1 MSRAAFLAAPQRATP
16 LAGHF
21 TARDPASGATTRSFH
36 GTSSGAEHFLSIEA
50 SPDRTFEDQVREV
63 CERYHRALLGLEL
76 PAESAIFR
84 RIFLSDT
91 INQVA
96 TVRQSPLVE
105 DQTAGPV
112 AVSIVQQPPVSG
124 AKIALLAYHVT
135 GPQPILKRCLSPR
148 HTLVEKSGIRH
159 LWSTGLCAAAED
171 GAPTESGT
179 QTEMVFND
187 LIRALESQGGT
198 LRDHCVRT
206 WLYLKDVDVFY
217 RDMVHRRTDLFAAQ
231 GLTAD
236 THYIA
241 STGIQGAC
249 AHRLDLVAMDAY
261 SVLDVRPDQ
270 IAYLNDFEHLC
281 ATNDYN
287 VTFERATRVAF
298 ADRSQYF
305 ISGTASI
312 DSLGHVV
319 HPGDVEKQLAVA
331 LGNVEALLRADSAN
345 LDDMMYLIVYLRDPA
360 DGRWIRAHL
369 QERLPKVPV
378 IAVHGAVCRPE
389 WLVEIE
395 GVGIGARAMPDLPA
409 F

>member
-1 MSRAAFLAAPQRATP
+1 MI
-16 LAGHF
+16 
-21 TARDPASGATTRSFH
+21 RSFH
-36 GTSSGAEHFLSIEA
+36 GTTSGAEHYLSIEA
-50 SPDRTFEDQVREV
+50 SPGLTFEDQVREV
-63 CERYHRALLGLEL
+63 CTRYQKALLGLEL
-76 PAESAIFR
+76 TGESAIFR

-96 TVRQSPLVE
+96 TVRQSPLV
-105 DQTAGPV
+105 DDKTAGPV
-112 AVSIVQQPPVSG
+112 AVSIVQQAPVSG

-135 GPQPILKRCLSPR
+135 GPEPILKSCLSPR

-159 LWSTGLCAAAED
+159 LWSAGLCAAAVD

-187 LIRALESQGGT
+187 LITAIESQGGN

-261 SVLDVRPDQ
+261 SILDVLPEQ
-270 IAYLNDFEHLC
+270 IAYLNDFAHLC
-281 ATNDYN
+281 ATKDYN
-287 VTFERATRVAF
+287 VTFERGTRVAY
-298 ADRSQYF
+298 ADRIQYF

-312 DSLGHVV
+312 DSRGRVV

-331 LGNVEALLRADSAN
+331 LDNVEALLRADSAN
-345 LDDMMYLIVYLRDPA
+345 LRDMMYLIVYLRDPA
-360 DGRWIRAHL
+360 DAQWIRSPL
-369 QERLPKVPV
+369 QERLPEVPV

-395 GVGIGARAMPDLPA
+395 GVGIGERAQPGLPA

>member
-1 MSRAAFLAAPQRATP
+1 MI
-16 LAGHF
+16 
-21 TARDPASGATTRSFH
+21 RSFR
-36 GTSSGAEHFLSIEA
+36 GTTSGAEHYLSIEA
-50 SPDRTFEDQVREV
+50 SPGLTFKDQVREV
-63 CERYHRALLGLEL
+63 CERYQKALLGLEL
-76 PAESAIFR
+76 AGDSVIFR

-96 TVRQSPLVE
+96 TVRQSPLV
-105 DQTAGPV
+105 DDKTAGPV
-112 AVSIVQQPPVSG
+112 AVSIVQQAPVSG

-135 GPQPILKRCLSPR
+135 GPEPIRKRRLSPR

-159 LWSTGLCAAAED
+159 LWSAGLCAAAED
-171 GAPTESGT
+171 AAPTESGT

-187 LIRALESQGGT
+187 LIAAIESQGGN

-217 RDMVHRRTDLFAAQ
+217 RDMVHHRTELFASQ

-261 SVLDVRPDQ
+261 SILDVRPDQ
-270 IAYLNDFEHLC
+270 IAYLNDFTHLC
-281 ATNDYN
+281 ATKDYN
-287 VTFERATRVAF
+287 VTFERATRVAY
-298 ADRSQYF
+298 ADRIQYF

-312 DSLGHVV
+312 DSRGHVV

-331 LGNVEALLRADSAN
+331 LDNVEALLRADSAN
-345 LDDMMYLIVYLRDPA
+345 LRDMMYLIVYLRDPA
-360 DGRWIRAHL
+360 DAQWIRSSL
-369 QERLPKVPV
+369 QERLPEVPV

-395 GVGIGARAMPDLPA
+395 GVGIGERAQPGFPA